1 MTESVTAFALM
12 ITELLAA
19 EFMFAHFLVR
29 RNFFAVRFTGASA
42 ICLTISLWA
51 ATLYGLL
58 TGENFTYGS
67 GGNPGDSVFK
77 FIYYIIVFVM
87 TIGAVKF
94 SWHGSIWSVLLYCS
108 GGYAVQHFAWNLSSL
123 IGTIP
128 PVAEIF
134 GENAWLRFLTEAV
147 VCACTYSAVY
157 FIFIR
162 KRSAPDDAKDIRGKV
177 LLFIAVI
184 FICIGISRITT
195 DNPDRNILSHIAE
208 SVSAIVSCVFIL
220 TILFDITGKERAQSE
235 VRIMTELMRRE
246 KEQYRMTKENID
258 TINIKC
264 HDLKH
269 QIRALRENASEP
281 YIKKLEDAVM
291 FYDSAVKTGNDVL
304 DVILTEKSLQFRQNG
319 IVFTCMAR
327 GEDLKFMDSMDIYSL
342 FGNALS
348 NAFESVRGIR
358 DKDRRCISVNART
371 EGKMLSVHIENFYDG
386 EISFE
391 NGLPVTDKD
400 RNYHGFGI
408 KSMKYIAEKYGGYM
422 NVTAENGIFELNF
435 LFPLPEKDDNEQ

>member
-1 MTESVTAFALM
+1 M

-123 IGTIP
+123 ICTIP

-162 KRSAPDDAKDIRGKV
+162 KRSALDDAKDIRGKV

-220 TILFDITGKERAQSE
+220 TILLDITGKERAQSE